1 MVDSMLMAGE
11 SSQRRGAPVT
21 AVILTRCECK
31 LHAIGRVWN
40 AQVTTGPKR
49 SATDVL
55 VIDDDAIMRDLVSD
69 WLEAEGYAVRKATSC
84 RAWIGQLLGQA
95 SPALIV
101 TDMFMPGPCGTE
113 AIAKLKK
120 QHPGTA
126 LIAVSG
132 HFNSG
137 QGLSASDA
145 LAAGADRALA
155 KPLKRADLIRAV
167 AELVGASA
175 R

>member
-1 MVDSMLMAGE
+1 M
-11 SSQRRGAPVT
+11 
-21 AVILTRCECK
+21 I
-31 LHAIGRVWN
+31 
-40 AQVTTGPKR
+40 TGPKR
-49 SATDVL
+49 SASDIL
-55 VIDDDAIMRDLVSD
+55 VIDDDAIMRDLVAD
-69 WLEAEGYAVRKATSC
+69 WLEAAGYAVRKATSC
-84 RAWIGQLLGQA
+84 RAWIGQLLGQQ

-137 QGLSASDA
+137 EGLSAEGA

-155 KPLKRADLIRAV
+155 KPIKRAELLRMV
-167 AELVGASA
+167 AELVGAPV

>member
-1 MVDSMLMAGE
+1 M
-11 SSQRRGAPVT
+11 
-21 AVILTRCECK
+21 
-31 LHAIGRVWN
+31 
-40 AQVTTGPKR
+40 
-49 SATDVL
+49 SAALKPLEIL
-55 VIDDDAIMRDLVSD
+55 VIDDDEIMRDLVAD
-69 WLEAEGYAVRKATSC
+69 WLEAAGYAVRKATSC
-84 RAWIGQLLGQA
+84 RAWIGQLFGQP

-120 QHPGTA
+120 QHPASA

-132 HFNSG
+132 YFNSG
-137 QGLSASDA
+137 EVLSAEAA

-155 KPLKRADLIRAV
+155 KPVKRADLLRAA
-167 AELVGASA
+167 AELVGAPV